1 KDKQGAISYTL
12 YDESGNKAAV
22 ISKTGAVTR
31 LLYDRAGRVTKTIQ
45 YAPNVNT
52 SQWLSSGGEM
62 LKTLEQLD
70 NDLNAH
76 VAYRT
81 TRTLYTLAGRKQ
93 YDIDAKGYVTEYL
106 YNDKGQLTEQ
116 KQ

>member
-1 KDKQGAISYTL
+1 M
-12 YDESGNKAAV
+12 
-22 ISKTGAVTR
+22 
-31 LLYDRAGRVTKTIQ
+31 TKTIQ

-52 SQWLSSGGEM
+52 SQWLSSGGAM

-70 NDLNAH
+70 NDLNVH
-76 VAYRT
+76 TYNGSTRI